1 MKYLM
6 VLGEENYT
14 IDLNND
20 EKMAINDLMQMVDN
34 MINLCQEYGID
45 DAEIR
50 DNILDDTLYAK
61 YDFDSEVE

>member
-61 YDFDSEVE
+61 YEFEED